1 MSKCAYCDQGD
12 VPKMLDETG
21 TMASGEQ
28 EILSHNNYFSWWPC
42 PNQIRSD
49 DDYRVAKAA
58 CETLVDL
65 DPEPDSLDSCRLAA
79 WVAVVKEYESRLEI
93 LARLA
98 QATVAREAAM
108 NELLGKVG

>member
-42 PNQIRSD
+42 PNQIQND

-79 WVAVVKEYESRLEI
+79 FLAVIQEYESRLEI
-93 LARLA
+93 LARRA
-98 QATVAREAAM
+98 QATMRVS
-108 NELLGKVG
+108 GP